1 MRNHVISLYDFTG
14 EALRP
19 WAEAG
24 YQCFAYDI
32 QHKPS
37 PMGKMQPSDVN
48 SFVGGGNIFYIH
60 ADLYDPETSL
70 KIIAR
75 HNNKVT
81 FLSAFPPCTDLA
93 VSGAVWWKKKGEA
106 NPDFQTEA
114 ASHVERCSMVGDAF
128 DCSYYIE
135 NPIGALSRLW
145 RKPDHKFD
153 PCDFGGYLSKDDVHP
168 RWPEIIPPRDAY
180 RKKTCLWVGNRFKM
194 PTHKQVDHETVVF
207 DRKDPKKGKNYSPV
221 TGKTGGKSQ
230 RTKNIRSATPRGFAK
245 AVFLSNAMMEK
256 DGDQDICSWNYFNPH
271 RQFENWMECMTI
283 SEFK

>member
-1 MRNHVISLYDFTG
+1 MRNHVISLYDYTG

-37 PMGKMQPSDVN
+37 PMGTLEPSDFETF
-48 SFVGGGNIFYIH
+48 SSGNIFYIH

-70 KIIAR
+70 KILAR
-75 HNNKVT
+75 HKSDVF
-81 FLSAFPPCTDLA
+81 FLSAFPPCTEKK
-93 VSGAVWWKKKGEA
+93 GAVH
-106 NPDFQTEA
+106 
-114 ASHVERCSMVGDAF
+114 HVKRCAMVGDAF

-153 PCDFGGYLSKDDVHP
+153 PCDFGGYLSEDDVHP

-194 PTHKQVDHETVVF
+194 PRSNAVAHETIVY
-207 DRKDPKKGKNYSPV
+207 DRKDPRKC
-221 TGKTGGKSQ
+221 
-230 RTKNIRSATPRGFAK
+230 KNIRSATPRGFAK
-245 AVFLSNAMMEK
+245 AVFLANAQYNWE
-256 DGDQDICSWNYFNPH
+256 ITEEPIRNYGNGVLVKGYI
-271 RQFENWMECMTI
+271 N
-283 SEFK
+283 